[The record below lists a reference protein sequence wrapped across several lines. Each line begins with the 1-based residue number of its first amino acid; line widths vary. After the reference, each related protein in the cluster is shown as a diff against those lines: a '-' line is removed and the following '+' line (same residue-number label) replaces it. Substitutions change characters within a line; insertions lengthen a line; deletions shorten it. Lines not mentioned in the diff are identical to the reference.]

1 MGTICV
7 LNAIYTLI
15 EHTHLSTSNSKQS
28 VIKNQS
34 QERAKKSKKTCLQPL
49 LVKSYVAKV
58 LPFHFFW
65 HSLLLILLLFP
76 CFSHVIVQWVS
87 FHFFVV
93 YTICYDDLNSLSLVG
108 LSLFLCFKGLCL
120 IAKSWAVSSFR
131 MRHDLLSFPKT
142 RIVWNRI
149 YYLCTKNNN
158 QYSKCFAFDCP
169 IQIELLCV
177 WHNNKDKQL
186 PLGTGLLQKFEA
198 GTGIDWMWP
207 SIFYFRL
214 CLGWYICRL

>member
-158 QYSKCFAFDCP
+158 QYSNMFCFWLSHTNWTPVCLTQD
-169 IQIELLCV
+169 
-177 WHNNKDKQL
+177 NNKEKQL
-186 PLGTGLLQKFEA
+186 PLGTGLLKKFEA
-198 GTGIDWMWP
+198 GTGIDWMWTF
-207 SIFYFRL
+207 IFYLRL
-214 CLGWYICRL
+214 V